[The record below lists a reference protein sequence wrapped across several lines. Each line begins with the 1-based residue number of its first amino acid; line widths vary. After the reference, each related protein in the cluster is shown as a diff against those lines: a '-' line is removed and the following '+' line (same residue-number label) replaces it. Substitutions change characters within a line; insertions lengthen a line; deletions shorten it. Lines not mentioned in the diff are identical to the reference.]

1 MASIGQQR
9 FFFGAVVI
17 LSRRDFK
24 GNHPRFP
31 LRTLPSPTAVMKC
44 RGELCSPEKSPPHL
58 VILRPCRRISTL
70 LPQYNLPTHLHIPS
84 LVGTVAPDGP
94 FVRSP
99 PHLCR
104 GEYTPTLP
112 QKPPRK
118 IFSKILKKGLHFCF
132 PCGII
137 TELSARQWYALL
149 AQLDRAS
156 GYGPEGQGFESL
168 RACQKPRSRKVSGFF
183 LFQI

>member
-1 MASIGQQR
+1 M
-9 FFFGAVVI
+9 
-17 LSRRDFK
+17 
-24 GNHPRFP
+24 
-31 LRTLPSPTAVMKC
+31 
-44 RGELCSPEKSPPHL
+44 PPHH
-58 VILRPCRRISTL
+58 VILRLCRRISTL
-70 LPQYNLPTHLHIPS
+70 SPQYNLPTHLHIHS
-84 LVGTVAPDGP
+84 LVGTVVPDGP

-99 PHLCR
+99 PHPCR
-104 GEYTPTLP
+104 GEYAPTLP

-118 IFSKILKKGLHFCF
+118 FFSKILKKDLHFCF

-168 RACQKPRSRKVSGFF
+168 RACQKPRNRKVSG
-183 LFQI
+183 LFSLSLRFSPEKVLNFAISKRRKVFKKAPFS